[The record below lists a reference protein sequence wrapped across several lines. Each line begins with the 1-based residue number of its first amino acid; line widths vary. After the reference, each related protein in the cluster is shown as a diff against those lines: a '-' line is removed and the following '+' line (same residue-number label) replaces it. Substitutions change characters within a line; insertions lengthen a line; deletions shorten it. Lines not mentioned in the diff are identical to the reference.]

1 MVGAGEG
8 PLDVGARAV
17 GARDDLA
24 RDPVAGDLL
33 ARAAAE
39 RGGGVGG
46 GAVDVSV
53 VEGGGREVGAARVRP
68 VRLGRGAGLTDVA
81 DLFQLAAPVRQALE
95 KKKKLIRIFLNSIS
109 IEQIK
114 KIEGFYSEIPKKK
127 NT

>member
-39 RGGGVGG
+39 RGGVGG
-46 GAVDVSV
+46 RVVDVPV
-53 VEGGGREVGAARVRP
+53 VEGGGGEVGAARVRP

-95 KKKKLIRIFLNSIS
+95 KKGS
-109 IEQIK
+109 
-114 KIEGFYSEIPKKK
+114 
-127 NT
+127 